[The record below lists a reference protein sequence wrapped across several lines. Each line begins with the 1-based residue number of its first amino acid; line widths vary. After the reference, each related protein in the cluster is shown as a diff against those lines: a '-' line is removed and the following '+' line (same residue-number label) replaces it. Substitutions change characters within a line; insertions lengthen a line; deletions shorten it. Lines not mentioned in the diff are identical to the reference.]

1 MTASDVPWMMRICKH
16 VGIKQHDAMQGRKQ
30 GEIWASSCSLC
41 GGAVR
46 PIAGGCYW

>member
-1 MTASDVPWMMRICKH
+1 MSVSSNMILHR
-16 VGIKQHDAMQGRKQ
+16 DAQ

-46 PIAGGCYW
+46 PIAGGLLVI